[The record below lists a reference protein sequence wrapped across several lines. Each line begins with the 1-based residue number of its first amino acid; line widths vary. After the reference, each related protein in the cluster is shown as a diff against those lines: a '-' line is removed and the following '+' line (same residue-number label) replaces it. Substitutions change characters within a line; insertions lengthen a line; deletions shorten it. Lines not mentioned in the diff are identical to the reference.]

1 MRDAAVPNVGEMIP
15 LPETMGKGWVKPATW
30 LGTSRRLIA
39 EPMAAGTQKGANIYM
54 GTDLLSD
61 ANEIK
66 TKENLWSLEAGIKM
80 VLGFQIADL
89 EAIWVGNQ
97 A

>member
-1 MRDAAVPNVGEMIP
+1 MPV
-15 LPETMGKGWVKPATW
+15 PETGGKCFFKPATW

-39 EPMAAGTQKGANIYM
+39 EPIILENGNAYGANLVM

-61 ANEIK
+61 ATDIEVIK
-66 TKENLWSLEAGIKM
+66 DVYALNVGMSFDI
-80 VLGFQIADL
+80 GFQIQDL
-89 EAIWVGNQ
+89 AALRLGNQ